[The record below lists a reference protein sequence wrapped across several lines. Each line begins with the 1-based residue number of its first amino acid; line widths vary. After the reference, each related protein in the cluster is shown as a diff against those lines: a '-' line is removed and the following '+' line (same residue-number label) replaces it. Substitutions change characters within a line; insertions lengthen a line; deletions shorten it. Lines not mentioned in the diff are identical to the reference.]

1 MTPGCIQFGIC
12 LAVAD
17 LGSDFPALRDLKPP
31 IEIPVSWSW
40 LWWTALLVTAIF
52 LATSWMIWRRRQ
64 RAIAGSSDEI
74 SVPPH
79 ERARD
84 RLREALDLLHQPE
97 PYCMAISGALRSYLG
112 ERFHWHAVERTT
124 HEFIQEI
131 RGDPALS
138 DALKTDLQGILTTCD
153 LVKFARDEPSIT
165 DLRGLYD
172 SAWHLVL
179 QTTLEETPT
188 YEVIA
193 GEAVTES

>member
-1 MTPGCIQFGIC
+1 M
-12 LAVAD
+12 
-17 LGSDFPALRDLKPP
+17 
-31 IEIPVSWSW
+31 
-40 LWWTALLVTAIF
+40 
-52 LATSWMIWRRRQ
+52 
-64 RAIAGSSDEI
+64 
-74 SVPPH
+74 PPH

-84 RLREALDLLHQPE
+84 RLREELDLLHQPE

-179 QTTLEETPT
+179 QTTLEETPSILIPSGRYSLLAFLRSKRT
-188 YEVIA
+188 ARPTARLASCRNTGIPRLRAAKTGPTEVNPPKPNKA
-193 GEAVTES
+193 SAPMLR